1 MISDPPR
8 ARQLFAAELRS
19 VRQRSHKTLREL
31 QRSTFASDSALS
43 RYLSGASVP
52 PWRVVE
58 ALCDE
63 VGDDPQGLRPAWVR
77 AKGGRQPVT
86 RVADRR
92 LTDDLIAIRA
102 QTDTAI
108 RRARHRG
115 ENVPAPVLALLRLSE
130 EAVAQL
136 RRSGERVA

>member
-1 MISDPPR
+1 VISDPPR

-63 VGDDPQGLRPAWVR
+63 VGDDPETLRSAWVR
-77 AKGGRQPVT
+77 AKGGRQPV
-86 RVADRR
+86 VDRM
-92 LTDDLIAIRA
+92 LTDDLISIRA
-102 QTDTAI
+102 QMDTAI

-130 EAVAQL
+130 EALAQL